1 MSNTLTEKPVGS
13 TAPSLLKAAGL
24 IAVVTVFPKFLGAV
38 RDWAIFNVYGASGA
52 TDAYF
57 AAVQIPWFAI
67 VLLGGLGGP
76 FHTATVGI
84 FSKLIKDTQAP
95 DDRAKQLASAFMTLT
110 GLVFAILSLLVYL
123 FAEPI
128 MGFLLPSGRPEL
140 LAASAEQLRVM
151 SPVVLLGGLIGI
163 FYGLLNVYHVFF
175 WPSLSPA
182 AMSIVII
189 LALWLFPDQQN
200 GQSGMILAWAT
211 TLGAFGQLIIQIPDY
226 IRRKFPLFP
235 AINISGALKFPEMR
249 QLGEVLFPIIIGT
262 TIGQLMVYV
271 DMFFASKLVE
281 GGWAAVVLSNR
292 LIQLPIGV
300 LQTALLVPIFP
311 RFSRYVGEANTEGLR
326 NDFRK
331 GIVSLWMI
339 SVPMLVVILLFT
351 EPLIR
356 LVFEHG
362 SFDAEDTALV
372 TIALVFQSLQI
383 LPYFVRDT
391 ITRVFYAHNDSITPM
406 TVGFVAIGIKYLL
419 NMLLIEQ
426 FGIGGITLATSLI
439 TLINMMLLGWLSRR
453 HIADMGYAKLLGPL
467 IKLCFSGA
475 LMAVSIWLIQP
486 MLAAVMNQ
494 SMASL
499 DEQIAEFC
507 RIAALIAIGMSLY
520 VGITLLLK
528 IPEADYLFTRVKSLL
543 RR

>member
-1 MSNTLTEKPVGS
+1 MSETPSVASQSSAG
-13 TAPSLLKAAGL
+13 PSLLKAAGL
-24 IAVVTVFPKFLGAV
+24 IAAVTILAKLLGFV
-38 RDWAIFNVYGASGA
+38 RDWVIFYAYGATTLS
-52 TDAYF
+52 DAYF

-84 FSKLIKDTQAP
+84 FAKIIKDTEAP
-95 DDRAKQLASAFMTLT
+95 GERARQLASAFITLT
-110 GLVFAILSLLVYL
+110 GLVFAALSVLVYF

-140 LAASAEQLRVM
+140 IAASAEQLRVM
-151 SPVVLLGGLIGI
+151 SPVVLFGGLIGI

-189 LALWLFPDQQN
+189 VALLLFPDD
-200 GQSGMILAWAT
+200 QSGMVLAWAT
-211 TLGAFGQLIIQIPDY
+211 TGGALAQLLIQLPDY
-226 IRRKFPLFP
+226 IRRKFSLRP
-235 AINISGALKFPEMR
+235 ALNIPRALRLPEMR
-249 QLGEVLFPIIIGT
+249 QVGEVLFPIIIGT

-311 RFSRYVGEANTEGLR
+311 RFSRYVADNNSEALR
-326 NDFRK
+326 TDFRK

-339 SVPMLVVILLFT
+339 SVPMVVIIALFA
-351 EPLIR
+351 ESLIR
-356 LVFEHG
+356 VIFEHG
-362 SFDAEDTALV
+362 SFTSGATALV
-372 TIALVFQSLQI
+372 TVALIFQSLQI

-391 ITRVFYAHNDSITPM
+391 ITRVLYAHNDSITPM
-406 TVGFVAIGIKYLL
+406 IVGFVAIGIKYLL
-419 NMLLIEQ
+419 NMLLVER

-439 TLINMMLLGWLSRR
+439 TFINMMLLGWLSRR
-453 HIADMGYAKLLGPL
+453 HVADMGYRHLISPFFKLVFAG
-467 IKLCFSGA
+467 G
-475 LMAVSIWLIQP
+475 LMAGVIWLLRP
-486 MLAAVMNQ
+486 LLAPAIMGF
-494 SMASL
+494 SAAIG
-499 DEQIAEFC
+499 ERIAEL
-507 RIAALIAIGMSLY
+507 ALVMVLTAIGMAVY
-520 VGITLLLK
+520 GIVTLFLK
-528 IPEADYLFTRVKSLL
+528 IPEADYLFARVRNILK
-543 RR
+543 R